1 MKFTTEQNSSV
12 AEGMPA
18 LLLSWLTMVV
28 VLAVA
33 LVHALKRDE

>member
-1 MKFTTEQNSSV
+1 MKFTTEQNFSV

-18 LLLSWLTMVV
+18 LLLSWLAMAV
-28 VLAVA
+28 VLTVG